1 MVRYYII
8 CEGRVQGV
16 GFRYFCQMNAVE
28 LDLTGYAHNL
38 NNGMVEIEVQGQ
50 LENINKFVQKIK
62 KVNFFIRIDDLS
74 EKRIEVKNSEKKFY
88 IRWQKRSA

>member
-16 GFRYFCQMNAVE
+16 GFRFFCQMNATE

-38 NNGMVEIEVQGQ
+38 NNGMVEIEVQGS
-50 LENINKFVQKIK
+50 EEKINMFAYTATQMMRALHGYLNVELICQKK
-62 KVNFFIRIDDLS
+62 IDL
-74 EKRIEVKNSEKKFY
+74 KPSEKKFV
-88 IRWQKRSA
+88 IR